1 MSTVTTTITLSPSV
15 DQLFT
20 ALVQAQSHMGIAS
33 KDGRNPHFRSKYS
46 SVESV
51 LDTVLPPLNE
61 AGISLSQHP
70 GLDGDVV
77 TLTTLLAHT
86 SGQWMMSTSS
96 TPFVKKRDSHAYG
109 SAVTYLRRYSAAAIC
124 GLMQADDDG
133 NAASHRGSATPRS
146 TMVPKAS
153 PMSERA
159 LADKLD
165 GNGFS
170 IKDLTEWCVAHGR
183 PAPLEMPLH
192 QQRQMLTWLGGAGA
206 GTVRT
211 WLTEQ
216 YEGGEG

>member
-1 MSTVTTTITLSPSV
+1 MSTAITLSPSV

-20 ALVQAQSHMGIAS
+20 ALVLAQSHMGIAS
-33 KDGRNPHFRSKYS
+33 KDSKNPHFRSKYS

-51 LDTVLPPLNE
+51 LDAVLPPLNE

-77 TLTTLLAHT
+77 TLTTVLAHT

-96 TPFVKKRDSHAYG
+96 TPFGK
-109 SAVTYLRRYSAAAIC
+109 
-124 GLMQADDDG
+124 MQADDDG
-133 NAASHRGSATPRS
+133 NAASHRGSAAPRS
-146 TMVPKAS
+146 TVVPMAS
-153 PMSERA
+153 PMSEKA

-183 PAPLEMPLH
+183 PTPLDMPLH
-192 QQRQMLTWLGGAGA
+192 QQRQMLTWLEGAGA

-211 WLTEQ
+211 WLNEQ
-216 YEGGEG
+216 VEGGEG

>member
-1 MSTVTTTITLSPSV
+1 MSTAITLSPSV

-20 ALVQAQSHMGIAS
+20 ALVLAQSHMGIAS
-33 KDGRNPHFRSKYS
+33 KDSKNPHFRSKYS

-51 LDTVLPPLNE
+51 LDAVLPPLNE

-77 TLTTLLAHT
+77 TLTTVLAHT

-96 TPFVKKRDSHAYG
+96 TPFGKKKDSHAYG

-133 NAASHRGSATPRS
+133 NAASHRGPAAHRS
-146 TMVPKAS
+146 TVVPMAS
-153 PMSERA
+153 PMSEEA
-159 LADKLD
+159 LTDKFD

-170 IKDLTEWCVAHGR
+170 VKDMTEWCVAHGR
-183 PAPLEMPLH
+183 PTPLEMPLH
-192 QQRQMLTWLGGAGA
+192 QQRQMLTWLEGAGA

-211 WLTEQ
+211 WLNEQ
-216 YEGGEG
+216 VEGGEG